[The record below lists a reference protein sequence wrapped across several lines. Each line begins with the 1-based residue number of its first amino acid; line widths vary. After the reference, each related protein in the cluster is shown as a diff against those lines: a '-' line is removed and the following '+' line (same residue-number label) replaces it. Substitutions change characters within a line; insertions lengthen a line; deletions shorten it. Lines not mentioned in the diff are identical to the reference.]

1 MEMTDLFTDPGLTR
15 WSAPRHTGASVRKPR
30 TITISS
36 GGKKRDDALN
46 PIIASV
52 KRKLIALASEHG
64 NRKVADLSTDELVT
78 LRAALVKYSEDQPR
92 DEGGKW
98 TSGGGGLSSVETR
111 ALTDYTG
118 TAYSTNRR
126 HLRST

>member
-52 KRKLIALASEHG
+52 KRKLIALAAEHG
-64 NRKVADLSTDELVT
+64 NRKVATGESHLSVADLSTDELVA
-78 LRAALVKYSEDQPR
+78 LRAGLVKWDESLHPR
-92 DEGGKW
+92 DENGRFGE
-98 TSGGGGLSSVETR
+98 GDGPFRGLSMVETR
-111 ALTDYTG
+111 ALVD
-118 TAYSTNRR
+118 
-126 HLRST
+126 